1 MNMSANHIELR
12 NDTQRYENQLYR
24 TTPKE
29 YKVDDV
35 KTTPKRARTSVQ
47 ISTVRSSRPLQ
58 LSPSCLG
65 SFDTIL
71 TMVKYDVTRVNEE
84 MTLTLTVGIASPPSK
99 IIATQNARDPIFGDK
114 INAIRMHCSDQNM
127 KEILV
132 RSSNIPRGGRVLTG
146 LIN

>member
-1 MNMSANHIELR
+1 MAHQEVGERWRSFL
-12 NDTQRYENQLYR
+12 
-24 TTPKE
+24 
-29 YKVDDV
+29 
-35 KTTPKRARTSVQ
+35 
-47 ISTVRSSRPLQ
+47 RSSRPLL
-58 LSPSCLG
+58 LSPSCLD

-84 MTLTLTVGIASPPSK
+84 MTLALTVGIASPPSK